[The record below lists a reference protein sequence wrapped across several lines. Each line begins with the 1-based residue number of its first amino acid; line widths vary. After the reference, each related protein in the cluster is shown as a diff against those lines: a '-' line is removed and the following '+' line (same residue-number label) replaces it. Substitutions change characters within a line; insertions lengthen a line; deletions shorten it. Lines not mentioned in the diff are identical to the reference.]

1 MPLSSTN
8 RASRIYQEPP
18 GTGGVSITGLIL
30 AKAAG
35 AKTIITSSSDKKI
48 EHVKAKYGADFGIN
62 YNTHPEWSKEVLKIT
77 NGEGVDYVIEN
88 GGAGTIAQSINS
100 VKMGGNVSVIGFL
113 SQPKEMPDVAAMALA
128 KGAVVRGITVG
139 STQQLQEVAR
149 YVGEKGLRMPVEKEF
164 KFTQEDVVKAYE
176 YVQSGSHIGKVCI
189 KVVE

>member
-1 MPLSSTN
+1 MFTKSHL
-8 RASRIYQEPP
+8 

-30 AKAAG
+30 AKTAG
-35 AKTIITSSSDKKI
+35 AKTIITSSSDEKL
-48 EHVKAKYGADFGIN
+48 EHAKSKYGADFGVN
-62 YNTHPEWSKEVLKIT
+62 YKKHPEWSKEVLKLT

-88 GGAGTIAQSINS
+88 GGSGTIAESINS

-113 SQPKEMPDVAAMALA
+113 SQAKEMPDVAGMALA

-149 YVGEKGLRMPVEKEF
+149 YVGQKGLRMPVEKEF